1 MLRPLIE
8 FSFLELIKC
17 YLNEKKKK
25 IQVLGKGANLTA
37 LENEII

>member
-17 YLNEKKKK
+17 YLNEKKK
-25 IQVLGKGANLTA
+25 IQILGKGANLTT

>member
-17 YLNEKKKK
+17 YLNEKKKSK
-25 IQVLGKGANLTA
+25 YLGKVP
-37 LENEII
+37 I

>member
-17 YLNEKKKK
+17 YLNEKNN
-25 IQVLGKGANLTA
+25 IQVLGKGANLTV

>member
-25 IQVLGKGANLTA
+25 SKYLGKVP
-37 LENEII
+37 I